1 MLKLHTVRGVS
12 RPDIRSSTPRHLF
25 GLRSV
30 MSFMSFMAFMTF
42 MTFMSI
48 GFAGVSAARAG
59 EIVDSRDAGA
69 AAQAFLAS
77 LDNAQRS
84 EAVAAI
90 NAPDRGT
97 WTYLAGARTGLRL
110 GDLLPAQGVAFDR
123 FLATALSE
131 TGLRR
136 VREVLAVEPTSD
148 RGRGVRTG
156 PGEYWIR
163 FYGTPVPSR
172 STTEE
177 PGQEREPAS
186 DAWAWRLEGHHLS
199 LNVAMVDGLVVS
211 VTPFFFGAAP
221 STHAELGEPL
231 ALDDTRAERLLASLD
246 PIQKAAAMGIGP
258 APADVRS
265 GTGSRPK
272 MPRDGGVKAAS
283 LSTAQ
288 KAELDALIVGLLDVW
303 PAGSTDHLRKR
314 WKQTDVETIRFAW
327 AGSARRNGPH
337 YWRVTSPSLVLE
349 FSNSSPAVNHAHLV
363 LRTTD
368 DEFPGR

>member
-1 MLKLHTVRGVS
+1 MLKLHTVPRVS
-12 RPDIRSSTPRHLF
+12 HLGIRSSTRRH
-25 GLRSV
+25 GLRLPSV
-30 MSFMSFMAFMTF
+30 MFFMVSMVSMVSMA
-42 MTFMSI
+42 FMSI
-48 GFAGVSAARAG
+48 GFVGVSAAQAG
-59 EIVDSRDAGA
+59 AIGDAPDAGA
-69 AAQAFLAS
+69 AAQTFLAS
-77 LDNAQRS
+77 LDKSQRS

-97 WTYLAGARTGLRL
+97 WTYLAGPRTGLRL
-110 GDLLPAQGVAFDR
+110 GDLQPEQRAAFDR

-131 TGLRR
+131 AGLRR

-163 FYGTPVPSR
+163 FYGTPVPSP
-172 STTEE
+172 STTEA
-177 PGQEREPAS
+177 PGHEREPAS

-231 ALDDTRAERLLASLD
+231 ALDDSRAERLLASLD
-246 PIQKAAAMGIGP
+246 SIQKAAAMSIGP

-272 MPRDGGVKAAS
+272 MPRDGGIKAAS

-288 KAELDALIVGLLDVW
+288 KAELDALIIELLDVW
-303 PAGSTDHLRKR
+303 PAGSTAHLRKR
-314 WKQTDVETIRFAW
+314 WKQTDPETVRFAW

-337 YWRVTSPSLVLE
+337 YWRVMSPSLVLE

-368 DEFPGR
+368 DEFSGR